1 MNIVFFAPIEGRL
14 LELAHVPDDVFAQ
27 KIMGDGFAIEPTH
40 GEIISPV
47 NGTVT
52 SFMADTCHAI
62 GITAEDGMEILI
74 HIGIDTVTLGGDG
87 FVGLVSQDDRVTAGQ
102 PLIKVDLERIRGK
115 VPSLI
120 SPVVFTN
127 LPAGISVAVK
137 AGCVVKRGDQGFFT
151 LG

>member
-1 MNIVFFAPIEGRL
+1 
-14 LELAHVPDDVFAQ
+14 
-27 KIMGDGFAIEPTH
+27 
-40 GEIISPV
+40 
-47 NGTVT
+47 
-52 SFMADTCHAI
+52 MADTCHAI